1 MSEFSFRYEKLLDYC
16 QPRMIF
22 ISGMK
27 EKNLN
32 GEDTGTIF
40 HNCHVLLTVPVISVS
55 MLIASASAS

>member
-1 MSEFSFRYEKLLDYC
+1 MSEFSFRYEKSLDYC

-40 HNCHVLLTVPVISVS
+40 HNCDVLKTLTIHFYMIYITS
-55 MLIASASAS
+55 